1 MEKRNELSQIKDFAN
16 TIKWLG
22 QSTVKIDYKEITIY
36 IDPFQLKSK
45 DSADLILITHDHFDH
60 LSLDDI
66 RKISKPDT
74 KFIIAKACEKSLREA
89 GYSNLQTVFP
99 GEKINFKE
107 LVIRTVPAYN
117 IVKNF
122 HKKESDYLGYIINFD
137 GIKVYHTGD
146 TERISEMKEV
156 DCDIILLPLG
166 QTYTMNSV
174 EEAAEAVKD
183 TKAIIA
189 IPIHYGL
196 YEGTLE
202 DALKF
207 MAILERSNN
216 QIITLTT

>member
-1 MEKRNELSQIKDFAN
+1 M
-16 TIKWLG
+16 
-22 QSTVKIDYKEITIY
+22 
-36 IDPFQLKSK
+36 
-45 DSADLILITHDHFDH
+45 
-60 LSLDDI
+60 
-66 RKISKPDT
+66 
-74 KFIIAKACEKSLREA
+74 
-89 GYSNLQTVFP
+89 
-99 GEKINFKE
+99 
-107 LVIRTVPAYN
+107 VIQTVPAYN